1 MLAGSLFPLGEE
13 ARNLPGGCS
22 FLPLPGGSLAPP
34 SPPPPRPTA
43 PVRLRPPAGPTAARV
58 LRPCLRVPS
67 SDFFGKYKM
76 HDKIGALGG
85 LYVKGRDGCDD
96 GWYLG
101 AGTADAEANF
111 SKMPGSTTP
120 QKKKR
125 RRVGKPPAAARNLRS
140 RVAGSN

>member
-1 MLAGSLFPLGEE
+1 MAHPGIRGIIFKMKKFIEE
-13 ARNLPGGCS
+13 KNWHLDEDNTEERHIPG
-22 FLPLPGGSLAPP
+22 
-34 SPPPPRPTA
+34 
-43 PVRLRPPAGPTAARV
+43 
-58 LRPCLRVPS
+58 
-67 SDFFGKYKM
+67 DFFKKYKM

-111 SKMPGSTTP
+111 SKMPGFTTP